1 MSEGIKE
8 TKSEIRRRVLRLRE
22 ELGPEDRKRGR
33 VLLTERI
40 LGHQWF
46 YGSEELLCFVS
57 FGSEIDTGGIWQEA
71 LRLGKAVY
79 MPRVEAEGAVS
90 VMEFYQIKSAAQ
102 LRPGYRGIFEPVEG
116 LPKYEYREERVNRV
130 LMIMPGA
137 AFDGQRN
144 RLGYGK
150 GFYDRYLAD
159 KEALW
164 LRTIGVGFSCQ
175 MVEEIPKS
183 AADIRPYQ
191 VICV

>member
-1 MSEGIKE
+1 MKE
-8 TKSEIRRRVLRLRE
+8 TKAEIRKRVLKLRE
-22 ELGPEDRKRGR
+22 ELGPDQRKRGA

-46 YGSEELLCFVS
+46 YGSLDILCFVS

-79 MPRVEAEGAVS
+79 MPRASEKPAP
-90 VMEFYQIKSAAQ
+90 VMEFYRIRSAAD
-102 LRPGYRGIFEPVEG
+102 LRPGYRGILEPVESA
-116 LPKYEYREERVNRV
+116 PRYEYQAEKMNRT
-130 LMIMPGA
+130 LMLMPGA
-137 AFDGQRN
+137 AFDRQRN

-150 GFYDRYLAD
+150 GFYDRYLAE
-159 KEALW
+159 KEALC

-175 MVEEIPKS
+175 MVEEIPWDPK
-183 AADIRPYQ
+183 DIRPYQ